1 MSTYAAPT
9 PAMTIRPYTAADR
22 ENVLHL
28 LRLNTPQ
35 YFAPSE
41 EKDLVHY
48 LENHAD
54 HYFVVESGGALLG
67 CGGFNFSDDRTVGKI
82 SWDIFHPGHQ
92 GKGLG
97 SALTRY
103 RIEQLKAYDSVQVIS
118 VRTSQVAYK
127 FYEKFGFQLQETIK
141 DYWAEGFDLYRMT
154 FPVQRP
160 PLPGA
165 SEG

>member
-1 MSTYAAPT
+1 
-9 PAMTIRPYTAADR
+9 MTIRPYSAADK

-41 EKDLVHY
+41 EADLVYY

-54 HYFVVESGGALLG
+54 NYLVVEADGALLG
-67 CGGFNFSDDRTVGKI
+67 CGGFNFSDDRNVGKI
-82 SWDIFHPGHQ
+82 SWDIFHPDHQ

-103 RIEQLKAYDSVQVIS
+103 RIERLKEYDSVRVIS
-118 VRTSQVAYK
+118 VRTSQVAYQ
-127 FYEKFGFQLQETIK
+127 FYEKFGFRLREVVK
-141 DYWAEGFDLYRMT
+141 DYWAEGFDLYRME
-154 FPVQRP
+154 FPVERGPRHPAPQQ
-160 PLPGA
+160 
-165 SEG
+165 

>member
-1 MSTYAAPT
+1 
-9 PAMTIRPYTAADR
+9 MTIRPYTAADK

-28 LRLNTPQ
+28 LRLNTPR

-48 LENHAD
+48 LDHHAQ
-54 HYFVVESGGALLG
+54 HYFVVESGGEVLG

-103 RIEQLKAYDSVQVIS
+103 RIEKLKEYDSVRTIS
-118 VRTSQVAYK
+118 VRTSQVAYL
-127 FYEKFGFQLQETIK
+127 FYEKFGFRLREVVK
-141 DYWAEGFDLYRMT
+141 DYWAEGFDLYRME
-154 FPVQRP
+154 FPVEG
-160 PLPGA
+160 GA
-165 SEG
+165 ESRVPAQ

>member
-1 MSTYAAPT
+1 
-9 PAMTIRPYTAADR
+9 MTIREYKPADR
-22 ENVLHL
+22 ESVLHL

-41 EKDLVHY
+41 EKDLVYY
-48 LENHAD
+48 LDHHAD
-54 HYFVVESGGALLG
+54 HYFVVEAGGELLG

-103 RIEQLKAYDSVQVIS
+103 RIERLKACDSVRIIS
-118 VRTSQVAYK
+118 VRTSQVVFK
-127 FYEKFGFQLQETIK
+127 FYEKFGFRLREVVK
-141 DYWAEGFDLYRMT
+141 DYWAEGFDLYRME
-154 FPVQRP
+154 FPVDGEP
-160 PLPGA
+160 PHPSPDG
-165 SEG
+165 

>member
-1 MSTYAAPT
+1 
-9 PAMTIRPYTAADR
+9 MTIRQYTATDR

-28 LRLNTPQ
+28 LRLNTPR

-41 EKDLVHY
+41 EKDLEYY
-48 LENHAD
+48 LDHHAG
-54 HYFVVESGGALLG
+54 HYFVVESGGELLG

-103 RIEQLKAYDSVQVIS
+103 RIERLKEYDSVRTIS
-118 VRTSQVAYK
+118 VRTSQVAFQ
-127 FYEKFGFQLQETIK
+127 FYEKFGFRLQEVVK
-141 DYWAEGFDLYRMT
+141 DYWAEGFDLYRME
-154 FPVQRP
+154 FPVERAP
-160 PLPGA
+160 RHNAPGQ
-165 SEG
+165 